1 MPKVKSLKFA
11 TATLVLSVLTA
22 CGGGG
27 STTPVTK
34 TGYFIDSAV
43 AGLEYTSGSTTGIT
57 GADGSFQYE
66 EGQPVSFKIG
76 SMNLGSLTVKNSRV
90 FPVDLVSGATD
101 ETDTKVTLM
110 AQILQTLDSDGD
122 ASNGITITDR
132 ARKAINQAI
141 EVASADPSQTTAAIN
156 LLLANATADRTTGP
170 ASGLINV
177 NNAKSHLNANL
188 VKEFAGNWTG
198 SFTGNDS
205 GTCQATVSTIG
216 LINGTCT
223 STLAGNFDI
232 SGLVKSSGT
241 WQTGSASVGIA
252 APSSAASS
260 ATSSVA
266 SNGSGSASTGAVF
279 DGSFTRAGNAA
290 GTWVN
295 GSSYAGTWTMTKQ

>member
-1 MPKVKSLKFA
+1 MQKMKSLKFTVA
-11 TATLVLSVLTA
+11 SLVLSTLTA

-27 STTPVTK
+27 SSAPVTK

-76 SMNLGSLTVKNSRV
+76 SMNLGSVTVKNSRI
-90 FPVDLVSGATD
+90 FPVDLVSGAAD
-101 ETDTKVTLM
+101 ETDTKVSLM
-110 AQILQTLDSDGD
+110 AQILQTLDSDGNP
-122 ASNGITITDR
+122 SNGITITDKT
-132 ARKAINQAI
+132 RKAINQAI
-141 EVASADPSQTTAAIN
+141 EVASADPTQTTAAIN
-156 LLLANATADRTTGP
+156 QLLANATADRATGP
-170 ASGLINV
+170 ASALINSAD
-177 NNAKSHLNANL
+177 AKNHLNANL

-205 GTCQATVSTIG
+205 GTCQVTVSQIG
-216 LINGTCT
+216 LISGTCT
-223 STLAGNFDI
+223 STLAGSFTI
-232 SGLVKSSGT
+232 SGRIKSSGN
-241 WQTGSASVGIA
+241 WQNASGATA

-260 ATSSVA
+260 AASTA
-266 SNGSGSASTGAVF
+266 TSNGSGSASTGAVF

-295 GSSYAGTWTMTKQ
+295 GSSYAGTWTMAKQ